1 MFNLDQA
8 ISEWRRQMLATGV
21 KAFDILDELES
32 HLRENID
39 EQILAGSNPQQ
50 AFEIAVR
57 RIGNPDA
64 LRVEF
69 AKVGGGRWAFLRR
82 LKTAFLRASLQSP
95 SLSAFTDSARQT
107 LELAAMEA
115 PRLHHD
121 FIGTEHVLL
130 GMLQLENGVL
140 PGVLKRMGLD
150 RQDLRNQV
158 EKWVEKWVG
167 IPPSGR
173 MSGRLPYTPRAR
185 KALFLAAR
193 EAKAC
198 HSPTVGPEHIFLGLL
213 LEGDGVAGRVLKD
226 LGLTAET
233 ARGEILKEPPKP

>member
-21 KAFDILDELES
+21 KALDILDELES
-32 HLRENID
+32 HLREAID
-39 EQILAGSNPQQ
+39 EQIQAGSNPEQ

-64 LRVEF
+64 LRSEF
-69 AKVGGGRWAFLRR
+69 AKVGGGRWTFLRR
-82 LKTAFLRASLQSP
+82 LKTAFLWASLPSP
-95 SLSAFTDSARQT
+95 SLTAFTDGARQT

-130 GMLQLENGVL
+130 GMLSLENGVL
-140 PGVLKRMGLD
+140 PGLLKRMGVD
-150 RQDLRNQV
+150 RQDIRSQI
-158 EKWVEKWVG
+158 EKWFDILPAGK
-167 IPPSGR
+167 I
-173 MSGRLPYTPRAR
+173 SGRLPYTPRVK
-185 KALFLAAR
+185 KALSLAAR

-213 LEGDGVAGRVLKD
+213 LEGDGIAGRVLKN

-233 ARGEILKEPPKP
+233 TRAEILKVPPKR

>member
-8 ISEWRRQMLATGV
+8 ISGWRRQMLATGV
-21 KAFDILDELES
+21 KAFDILDELEG
-32 HLRENID
+32 HLREAID
-39 EQILAGSNPQQ
+39 EQIQAGSNPEQ

-57 RIGNPDA
+57 RIGNPHA
-64 LRVEF
+64 LRSEF
-69 AKVGGGRWAFLRR
+69 AKVGGGRWAFFRRALLR
-82 LKTAFLRASLQSP
+82 AFLPSP
-95 SLSAFTDSARQT
+95 SLSAFTDGARQT

-130 GMLQLENGVL
+130 GMLSLENGVL
-140 PGVLKRMGLD
+140 PGLLKRMGVD

-158 EKWVEKWVG
+158 EKWAG
-167 IPPSGR
+167 IFHSGKI
-173 MSGRLPYTPRAR
+173 SGRLPYTPRVK
-185 KALFLAAR
+185 KALSLAAR

-213 LEGDGVAGRVLKD
+213 REGDGIAGRVLKN

-233 ARGEILKEPPKP
+233 TRAEILKVPPKR